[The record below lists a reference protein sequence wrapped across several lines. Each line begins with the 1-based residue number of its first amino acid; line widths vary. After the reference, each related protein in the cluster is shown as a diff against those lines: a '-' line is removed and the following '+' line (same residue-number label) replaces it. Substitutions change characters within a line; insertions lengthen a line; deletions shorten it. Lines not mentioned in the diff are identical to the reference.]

1 MGTGEWVAV
10 GVVIVGIVVGMMA
23 WLINTLKELVTR
35 FFDGME
41 GRIDTVAKDL
51 TSALRELQVEISET
65 RKIGIQNAQ
74 DIAVLQKVHNN
85 VTGRA
90 DFNDDDRR
98 RV

>member
-51 TSALRELQVEISET
+51 TSEY
-65 RKIGIQNAQ
+65 
-74 DIAVLQKVHNN
+74 
-85 VTGRA
+85 
-90 DFNDDDRR
+90 
-98 RV
+98 

>member
-1 MGTGEWVAV
+1 MGTGEWVTV
-10 GVVIVGIVVGMMA
+10 GVVVVGIVVGMMA

-41 GRIDTVAKDL
+41 DRIDTVAKDL
-51 TSALRELQVEISET
+51 TSALKELQAEISET
-65 RKIGIQNAQ
+65 RKIGMQNAQ

-90 DFNDDDRR
+90 DFKDYDRR